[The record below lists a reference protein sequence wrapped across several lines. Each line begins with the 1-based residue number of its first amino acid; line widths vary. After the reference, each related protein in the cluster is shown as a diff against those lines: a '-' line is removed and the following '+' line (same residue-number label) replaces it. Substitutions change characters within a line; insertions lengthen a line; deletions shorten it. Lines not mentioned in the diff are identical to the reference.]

1 METTLI
7 TWDETAINC
16 ANKKKEEM
24 DNETS
29 HGFPERFVR
38 NINLGYYTYFRQITV
53 HQRAF
58 NRMGSEAA
66 LSGSFVFKLP
76 YLDTDTKSNEA
87 YFIPNCLTRRISC
100 HNSRAVS
107 TVKDRIKGITTTQ

>member
-16 ANKKKEEM
+16 ANKKKEVM

-29 HGFPERFVR
+29 HGPSARFIR
-38 NINLGYYTYFRQITV
+38 NINLGYYTYFRQIKV
-53 HQRAF
+53 HQQAF
-58 NRMGSEAA
+58 SGMGSQAA

-76 YLDTDTKSNEA
+76 
-87 YFIPNCLTRRISC
+87 
-100 HNSRAVS
+100 
-107 TVKDRIKGITTTQ
+107 

>member
-1 METTLI
+1 MKTALI
-7 TWDETAINC
+7 TWDETAINY
-16 ANKKKEEM
+16 ANKKKEVM

-29 HGFPERFVR
+29 HGLPARFVR

-58 NRMGSEAA
+58 SRMGSEAT

-87 YFIPNCLTRRISC
+87 YFIPVLHIGFL
-100 HNSRAVS
+100 AI
-107 TVKDRIKGITTTQ
+107 TVRPYLL